1 MSTAPL
7 KRFRIVIE
15 QPMLTE
21 IIVEATDLTAAEE
34 LAGRCYEGDKTAI
47 DQSKPWY
54 GCWEL
59 IESEEVL
66 P

>member
-7 KRFRIVIE
+7 KRFCIIID
-15 QPMLTE
+15 QSMLTE

-34 LAGRCYEGDKTAI
+34 LAGRCYEGDETAI
-47 DQSKPWY
+47 YQSKPEY